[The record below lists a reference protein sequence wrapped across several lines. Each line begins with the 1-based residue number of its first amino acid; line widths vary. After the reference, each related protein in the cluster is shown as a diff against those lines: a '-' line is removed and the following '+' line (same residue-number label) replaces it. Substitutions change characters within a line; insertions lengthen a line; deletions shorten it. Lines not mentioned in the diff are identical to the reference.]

1 MSTIRRPR
9 TVVALA
15 CMALGLL
22 GCARDPA
29 PRSLD
34 FGAASGSGGTVT
46 SGQEGVVTEWLAVFR
61 TATDV
66 RELEADTTAVKAI
79 VGGAIVVSPVNCFE
93 GLTVDDPGTTYVLGV
108 VAPSKEQL
116 DALVEQVDRP
126 TVFVGRVRT
135 MCLD

>member
-1 MSTIRRPR
+1 MSTIGPK
-9 TVVALA
+9 TVVVMACLA
-15 CMALGLL
+15 VGLF
-22 GCARDPA
+22 GCSRDPA

-46 SGQEGVVTEWLAVFR
+46 PGDEGVVTEWLAVFR

-66 RELEADTTAVKAI
+66 QELDADTTAVKAI
-79 VGGAIVVSPVNCFE
+79 VGGAIVVSPVNCFD

-116 DALVEQVDRP
+116 DALVEQVGRP

>member
-1 MSTIRRPR
+1 MRTIRPM

-15 CMALGLL
+15 CLAIGLSA
-22 GCARDPA
+22 CSREPV

-34 FGAASGSGGTVT
+34 FGAASGSRGTVT
-46 SGQEGVVTEWLAVFR
+46 PGDGGVVTEWLAVFR
-61 TATDV
+61 TASDV
-66 RELEADTTAVKAI
+66 QELDEDTTEVKAI

-93 GLTVDDPGTTYVLGV
+93 GLPVDDPGTTYVLGV

-116 DALVEQVDRP
+116 DALVDQVDRP
-126 TVFVGRVRT
+126 TVFEGEVRT

>member
-1 MSTIRRPR
+1 MSTIRPM

-15 CMALGLL
+15 CLALALAA
-22 GCARDPA
+22 CSRDPG

-34 FGAASGSGGTVT
+34 FGAASGSEGTET
-46 SGQEGVVTEWLAVFR
+46 PEDEGVVTEWLAVFR

-66 RELEADTTAVKAI
+66 QELDADTAAVKAI
-79 VGGAIVVSPVNCFE
+79 AGGAIVVSPVNCFD
-93 GLTVDDPGTTYVLGV
+93 GLSVDDPGTTYILGV
-108 VAPSKEQL
+108 VAPSSEEL
-116 DALVEQVDRP
+116 DALVEQVGRP

>member
-1 MSTIRRPR
+1 MCL
-9 TVVALA
+9 ALA
-15 CMALGLL
+15 LP
-22 GCARDPA
+22 GCSRDA
-29 PRSLD
+29 VPRSLD

-46 SGQEGVVTEWLAVFR
+46 PGDQGVVTEWLAVFR

-66 RELEADTTAVKAI
+66 QELDADTAGVKAI
-79 VGGAIVVSPVNCFE
+79 VGGAIVVSPVNCFD

-108 VAPSKEQL
+108 VAPSKKQL
-116 DALVEQVDRP
+116 DALVDRVDRP

>member
-1 MSTIRRPR
+1 M
-9 TVVALA
+9 VLACLALA
-15 CMALGLL
+15 LL
-22 GCARDPA
+22 GCSRDPA

-46 SGQEGVVTEWLAVFR
+46 PGGDGVVTEWLAVFR

-66 RELEADTTAVKAI
+66 RELDADTAAVKAI
-79 VGGAIVVSPVNCFE
+79 VGGAIVVSPVNCFDGPDGRRPRDDVRPGGRRPVE
-93 GLTVDDPGTTYVLGV
+93 GSSWTRSST
-108 VAPSKEQL
+108 
-116 DALVEQVDRP
+116 QVDRP